1 MSNASNNQ
9 GRAYEFICLL
19 TLEKEIGKYR
29 NVIIE
34 KNSSYEAARTAWH
47 AIDVKLQNTLF
58 QSANAAVETIF
69 AMEPLIIEDGDDLL
83 DLKIQKDSEGESGDV
98 RDILIIRRNI
108 KWEIG
113 LSIKHNH
120 FAVKHSRLSPTIDF
134 GEKWFGVPCSDTY
147 WKTVNPIFDFLQEQK
162 KSGLKWSELDDKEN
176 DVYIPLLYAFINEIK
191 DRYKSHPEIPRKMVE
206 YLLGE
211 FDFYKV
217 ISIDNKRITQIQ
229 TYNLRGT
236 LNQPSTTEKAKISV
250 PVSSLPTRIISLD
263 FKPNSSNTVELYM
276 DNGWQ
281 FSFRIH
287 NASTMVENSLK
298 FDIQIIGMPATI
310 ISINCTWHEY

>member
-1 MSNASNNQ
+1 MSNSSNNQ
-9 GRAYEFICLL
+9 GRAYEYICLL
-19 TLEKEIGKYR
+19 TLEKEINQYR
-29 NVIIE
+29 TAVVE
-34 KNSSYEAARTAWH
+34 HNSSFEAAQNAWLS
-47 AIDVKLQNTLF
+47 IDEGLQQTL
-58 QSANAAVETIF
+58 QRSANAAIDTIF
-69 AMEPLIIEDGDDLL
+69 DMEPLIIEDGDDQL

-120 FAVKHSRLSPTIDF
+120 FAVKHSRLSPSIDF
-134 GEKWFGVPCSDTY
+134 GKKWFGIACSENY
-147 WKTVNPIFDFLQEQK
+147 WNSVNPIFAFLKEQK
-162 KSGLKWSELDDKEN
+162 KNGLKWSELADKEH
-176 DVYIPLLYAFINEIK
+176 DVYVPLLEAFVTEIK
-191 DRYKSHPEIPRKMVE
+191 DSYSRNPDIPKKMVE

-217 ISIDNKRITQIQ
+217 ISVDNKRTTQIQ

-236 LNQPSTTEKAKISV
+236 PNQPSKSQKAKISV
-250 PVSSLPTRIISLD
+250 PVSALPTRIISLD
-263 FKPNSSNTVELYM
+263 FKPESTNTVELYM

-287 NASTMVENSLK
+287 NASTKVETSLK

-310 ISINCTWHEY
+310 IMIDCFWDR